1 VKWTINNN
9 GKRQMGG
16 IRRCKKWE
24 GMNNCGR
31 RGTKRPE
38 RVRGDAE
45 KSN

>member
-1 VKWTINNN
+1 MVKDRWAES
-9 GKRQMGG
+9 GG
-16 IRRCKKWE
+16 VKSGRE
-24 GMNNCGR
+24 GITVER